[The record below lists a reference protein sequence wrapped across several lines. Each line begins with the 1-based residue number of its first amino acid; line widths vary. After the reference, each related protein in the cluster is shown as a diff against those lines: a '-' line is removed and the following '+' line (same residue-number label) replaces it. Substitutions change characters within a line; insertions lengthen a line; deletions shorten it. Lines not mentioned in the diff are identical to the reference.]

1 MLFPNRLSKLRPQLI
16 TWLLFVCLLLAWP
29 ALDWRSLCYQT
40 ELLQLGAGRANN
52 KQTMAKWSID
62 GLNFL
67 RLRLKWIRSF
77 SEGVPHSCASSI
89 WPVLIC
95 GSAARC
101 AVVAHLWLWREIM
114 NSTGDLLRT
123 CQNLSQEDGG
133 ENLSSPDLNCEQS
146 LQLNR
151 PGIIRVRRVKQDLRC
166 QDPTLWLH
174 CVGNPSSHWFNL
186 WLVAACTLNH

>member
-1 MLFPNRLSKLRPQLI
+1 
-16 TWLLFVCLLLAWP
+16 
-29 ALDWRSLCYQT
+29 
-40 ELLQLGAGRANN
+40 
-52 KQTMAKWSID
+52 MAKWSID
-62 GLNFL
+62 GLNL
-67 RLRLKWIRSF
+67 VRLRLKWIRSF

-95 GSAARC
+95 CSAARC

-123 CQNLSQEDGG
+123 CQNFSGEDGG

-174 CVGNPSSHWFNL
+174 CVGNSSSLVQSVASFCSHIRSDTSFSSRCNKHKIQSV
-186 WLVAACTLNH
+186 VAAQPRFLL